1 MRFETLIWKIC
12 KSLIENNF
20 EDNQATIREII
31 VTMLNYEYDKI
42 NLLEYEIDNY
52 QSAVE
57 RKIYCQDIK
66 NANNY
71 KMCLIRIKRLQI
83 LLSLILDCAKSNP
96 HLIINEDFIDNCIK
110 IEVAMQFLHE
120 NILLIND
127 DFLAKKIN
135 IQNLSKKSLIM
146 KSIVNI

>member
-1 MRFETLIWKIC
+1 
-12 KSLIENNF
+12 
-20 EDNQATIREII
+20 
-31 VTMLNYEYDKI
+31 MLNYEYDKI

-110 IEVAMQFLHE
+110 IEVAMQFLHK

>member
-1 MRFETLIWKIC
+1 
-12 KSLIENNF
+12 
-20 EDNQATIREII
+20 
-31 VTMLNYEYDKI
+31 MLNYEYDKI

-110 IEVAMQFLHE
+110 IEVAMQFYM
-120 NILLIND
+120 
-127 DFLAKKIN
+127 KIFY
-135 IQNLSKKSLIM
+135 
-146 KSIVNI
+146 